1 MKVLFFLGLLAGGL
15 LCSADTPSLDSDPS
29 ASPLRAVLHLR
40 GPSPVPA
47 QVEPHE
53 ADGSYLEA
61 TTGNEH
67 GNTLSDESEQEE
79 ADIEEERA
87 AVSALQMTQKEAPNT
102 GATGVAGPEQCSCE
116 FAGSCLPKGSCL
128 GIAFTLVA
136 ATLFFVIFLAWLLQW
151 IIAIPSEWILA
162 KRLSKRDTST
172 KNSPR
177 EEDDGRQALL
187 QENDSLDGRQDEAKA
202 TTEGTAISREE
213 EEERERTIRAGPSGL
228 PPPSPKESGRL

>member
-1 MKVLFFLGLLAGGL
+1 MKVLFFIGLLSGGL
-15 LCSADTPSLDSDPS
+15 LCSADTPSLLDSDPS
-29 ASPLRAVLHLR
+29 VSPLRAIVHLR

-47 QVEPHE
+47 QVEPHG

-61 TTGNEH
+61 ATGNE
-67 GNTLSDESEQEE
+67 NESTLSDESEEEE

-162 KRLSKRDTST
+162 KRLLKRDMSS

-177 EEDDGRQALL
+177 EEDDGRRALL
-187 QENDSLDGRQDEAKA
+187 QENESLDGRQDEAKA
-202 TTEGTAISREE
+202 TEGAIISREE
-213 EEERERTIRAGPSGL
+213 EEERERTIRAGPLGL